1 MRKEDKKR
9 LARKGFFCCETV
21 KLHHL
26 ETLEN
31 KGISNDDCEHF
42 FGGTFKILVPK
53 EREANFPMQH
63 SRFSGGGG
71 VSYRCQCH
79 GHLTKWVDNS
89 HVYEG
94 KHFLLMEPLE
104 EE

>member
-1 MRKEDKKR
+1 M
-9 LARKGFFCCETV
+9 

-31 KGISNDDCEHF
+31 NRISNDDCEHF
-42 FGGTFKILVPK
+42 FWGTFKILVPK
-53 EREANFPMQH
+53 EREANFPMAY
-63 SRFSGGGG
+63 RDFRGGG

-79 GHLTKWVDNS
+79 GHLSKCVHNS